1 MELLE
6 DRVAEKKYEFEAYC
20 YRIQNCDNGAQVIE
34 ELKWRLDTDHE
45 HQLSEPYALMSY
57 KVKFIGPLI
66 KKFKEVISEAFYRY
80 Y

>member
-34 ELKWRLDTDHE
+34 ELK
-45 HQLSEPYALMSY
+45 
-57 KVKFIGPLI
+57 
-66 KKFKEVISEAFYRY
+66 
-80 Y
+80 